1 MRISD
6 WSSYVCSYVLKRVAL
21 DRIATDAGIAGM
33 NSPAEVITKLLNLEE
48 GFLEQIFAWTVAD
61 SILVDNN
68 DSTVDTFD
76 ALRSDITAGWRIEA
90 NSPKMMST
98 AQVRY
103 LAHELL
109 DTQDIPSPR
118 APRSPCDQE

>member
-48 GFLEQIFAWTVAD
+48 GLLEQIFAWTVAD
-61 SILVDNN
+61 SILVDIN
-68 DSTVDTFD
+68 DSTVDIFD
-76 ALRSDITAGWRIEA
+76 ALGTDIMAGWRIEE
-90 NSPKMMST
+90 NYLKPLST
-98 AQVRY
+98 AQVRD
-103 LAHELL
+103 LA
-109 DTQDIPSPR
+109 DRKRIVQGTR
-118 APRSPCDQE
+118 V